1 MAELKSY
8 VCPNCG
14 ANTTNAQN
22 CDYCGS
28 LLVRFV
34 ERNID
39 LSGTSYLNNDKV
51 IPGLIKHLEQNLLA
65 QKTERAV
72 ITDIYFKQK
81 NGKYNCIGVLPQRC
95 CGWHDDNCNEF
106 NIGGPDDGLVVI
118 LSFYDICAA
127 GPDDDDNNFEKL
139 MEQKFIQLPS
149 SNLFTP
155 HTGFYVDGGV
165 KAKYSEHAINFGH
178 DPEGAARIISEIIDD
193 VFGVS
198 FDNTS
203 IEIFTNAGGEAI
215 GNCRAEC
222 NRRFYGVDNS
232 EETDD
237 RSNYSEAYDEE
248 DEDSTFSIFGIP
260 WYWLLAAIS
269 AFISI
274 ISQCS

>member
-65 QKTERAV
+65 QKTGRDV
-72 ITDIYFKQK
+72 ITDIYFKNERGEYDSIFVLPQGIASWKEGAPVYIGGSDDGLLIVVSFLECLNSGYDEFNK
-81 NGKYNCIGVLPQRC
+81 NGK
-95 CGWHDDNCNEF
+95 
-106 NIGGPDDGLVVI
+106 
-118 LSFYDICAA
+118 LS
-127 GPDDDDNNFEKL
+127 
-139 MEQKFIQLPS
+139 EQKFKQLPCS
-149 SNLFTP
+149 HLFTP
-155 HTGFYVDGGV
+155 HAGFYTQENGL
-165 KAKYSEHAINFGH
+165 KIKISEYAINFGH
-178 DPEGAARIISEIIDD
+178 DPEGAARIISEFFAKVYGISSDD
-193 VFGVS
+193 P
-198 FDNTS
+198 S
-203 IEIFTNAGGEAI
+203 IEIFTNAGEEAI
-215 GNCRAEC
+215 INSRTEC
-222 NRRFYGVDNS
+222 SRLFYGVDNS

-237 RSNYSEAYDEE
+237 RSNYSEAYEEE